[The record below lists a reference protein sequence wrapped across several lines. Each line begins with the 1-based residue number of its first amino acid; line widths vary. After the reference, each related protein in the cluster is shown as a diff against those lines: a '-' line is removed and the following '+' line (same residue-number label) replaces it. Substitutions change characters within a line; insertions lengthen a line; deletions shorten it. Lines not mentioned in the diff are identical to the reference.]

1 MKHTYYTTCPD
12 CGAHLDPCEP
22 CDCHVEL
29 AGKAYPVSGMVEH
42 ETLGPLPVVDM
53 ADDADYCWQ
62 KSCLEDRLRHPEL
75 YAAVLGEDVPAVIAR
90 LRSWL
95 ADYEKE
101 SAAQE

>member
-1 MKHTYYTTCPD
+1 MN
-12 CGAHLDPCEP
+12 
-22 CDCHVEL
+22 CHVSE
-29 AGKAYPVSGMVEH
+29 VFEH

-53 ADDADYCWQ
+53 ADDSDYRWQ
-62 KSCLEDRLRHPEL
+62 KSNLEARLRHPEL

-90 LRSWL
+90 LRRWL